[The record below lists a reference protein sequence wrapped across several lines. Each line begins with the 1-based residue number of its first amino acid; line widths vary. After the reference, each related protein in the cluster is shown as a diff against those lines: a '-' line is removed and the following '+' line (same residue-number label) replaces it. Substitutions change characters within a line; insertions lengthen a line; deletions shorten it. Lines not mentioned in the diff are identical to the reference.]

1 MINEV
6 MPNDWILPNR
16 IGYNEKLYKSFK
28 PDYYSS
34 ILKKPKC
41 ECDEN
46 VCEINDFRQ
55 NFQVKEIEKIN
66 L

>member
-6 MPNDWILPNR
+6 MPNEWILPNR

-34 ILKKPKC
+34 ILKKPK
-41 ECDEN
+41 
-46 VCEINDFRQ
+46 
-55 NFQVKEIEKIN
+55 
-66 L
+66 